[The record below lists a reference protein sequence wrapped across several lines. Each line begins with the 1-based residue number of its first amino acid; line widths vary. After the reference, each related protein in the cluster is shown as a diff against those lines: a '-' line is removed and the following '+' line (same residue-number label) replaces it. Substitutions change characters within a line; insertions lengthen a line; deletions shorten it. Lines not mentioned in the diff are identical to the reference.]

1 MDKKILFSA
10 SYYTQ
15 KYYSNPEFNAIPA
28 SIRNEIKEIC
38 ISMAEKLHGIFTMGF
53 YENGEIFF
61 EVRSEESDYDFDEI
75 GVPLEIKKIESEKKE
90 LLKALMLWYKIFMT
104 KEGQTII
111 EKIENREI
119 NLEN

>member
-1 MDKKILFSA
+1 
-10 SYYTQ
+10 
-15 KYYSNPEFNAIPA
+15 
-28 SIRNEIKEIC
+28 
-38 ISMAEKLHGIFTMGF
+38 MAEKLHGIFTMGF

-90 LLKALMLWYKIFMT
+90 LLKALKLWYKIFMT